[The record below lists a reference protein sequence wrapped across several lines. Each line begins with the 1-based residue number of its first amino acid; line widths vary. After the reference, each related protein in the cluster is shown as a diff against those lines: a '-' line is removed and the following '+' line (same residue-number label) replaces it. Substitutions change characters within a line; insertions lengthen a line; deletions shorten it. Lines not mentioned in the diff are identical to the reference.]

1 MKDNLLWKEL
11 MGGGRKN
18 DNPVLERL
26 YKGNRSAYES
36 IRELVQKNRILP
48 FIGAGF
54 SAEVYP
60 SWSRFLLDIAVAYP
74 DCEKAVSEC
83 IAQGQYEEAAEILCG
98 EMTEFYFKKEI
109 SQTFGKNT
117 LAGKWEN
124 ISSSRKKLDEIFRCS
139 MITTNYDRVLE
150 TIYHHELEV
159 VCPHTEYQRPLL
171 DNILHSNQPSLIKL
185 HGDIEDISHIVITK
199 DDYEKVY
206 GSSAVQEAQGIL
218 VPMLKRI
225 LESRIVLFLGCSLC
239 SDRTMQVLLDSAG
252 ETRQYYALAELP
264 KETENPEDPFWPH
277 LVDENGSEN
286 PTYRKRRQFMGD
298 HHINCIWYPYGM
310 YGALDAFLRELY
322 KEVCPAKIPA
332 DPAKGSL
339 AVKRKIV
346 GRDNAIRE
354 LDEMFRTQDKII
366 FVTGTGG
373 IGKTEL
379 CSSVIDRHPDLLIPY
394 IELFGVNS
402 LEAFCAKVA
411 TAIGYGDLPETN
423 DINGNWNLLADA
435 MLDGAKRCYGLYLD
449 NWEDLWIG
457 LEGNEEK
464 RLRLLGWMEGLV
476 SYGVKVMVSS
486 RVQPREYDF
495 AIYTYPLEPL
505 DGNEGYD
512 SQLFCRVYREKGGK
526 LEPEGREYHD
536 VLKKLGGHP
545 LSIVLVATFAAAKT
559 SWESV
564 LKTWTK
570 AEKKGKNER
579 HNSLRTALGISWEAL
594 SEETVCREIWGVLA
608 LCIDNPQMK
617 FLSEVVQC
625 GEEECEKALEILYDS
640 SMISWGDQ
648 GAVVMLP
655 PVKEV
660 FFQLASQE
668 EIEWALKRHG
678 AFIGSLIEKTSLAS
692 KDRYFWHSLLIDML
706 PQIYYVMVKMMELDL
721 LGETIEGLCY
731 GLGDYYFFN
740 KIQSLDFLEKCL
752 VFVRG
757 KKQNRLA
764 AFVLSHCGDLK
775 NCLGEPDGAE
785 KLYGEAEELY
795 RGEGD
800 NLGLANVLRS
810 MGDLENRLG
819 NLDGAEELYGEAEEL
834 YRCERSNLG
843 LANVLQGKGDL
854 KYRLGERKEAMKLYE
869 EAEKLYRCEQA
880 NLGLANVLQSKGELK
895 RCLGDLD
902 EAERLYEEAEKL
914 HRGERDNLGLANVL
928 RSKGDLKSQLG
939 DWDGAMKLYEEAEE
953 LYRDEQDN
961 LGLANVLRSRG
972 NLKNRL
978 GDLDGA
984 MKLHEEAEELYRG
997 ERLNLGLAYV
1007 FQNKGDIFIEQGKL
1021 HEAVEIYERALL
1033 LYQDEKDIMGY
1044 AYTMSELCC
1053 AYSLCADSEKASK
1066 IITELNQISDQ
1077 IPYKDVKGYIRNRIQ
1092 EANKILKNLP

>member
-124 ISSSRKKLDEIFRCS
+124 ISSDRKKLDEIFRCS

-171 DNILHSNQPSLIKL
+171 DHILHSNQPSLIKL

-252 ETRQYYALAELP
+252 ETRQYYALTELP
-264 KETENPEDPFWPH
+264 KETENLEDPFSPH

-286 PTYRKRRQFMGD
+286 PAYRKRRQFMGD

-310 YGALDAFLRELY
+310 HGALDAFLRELY

-339 AVKRKIV
+339 AVKREIV
-346 GRDNAIRE
+346 GRDNAIRK

-423 DINGNWNLLADA
+423 DIDGNWNLLADA

-457 LEGNEEK
+457 LAGNEEK

-545 LSIVLVATFAAAKT
+545 LSIVLAATFAAAKT

-570 AEKKGKNER
+570 AEKKGKNKR

-625 GEEECEKALEILYDS
+625 GKEECEKALGILYDS

-668 EIEWALKRHG
+668 EIEWVLKRHG
-678 AFIGSLIEKTSLAS
+678 AFIESLIEKTSFAS
-692 KDRYFWHSLLIDML
+692 KERYFWHSLMIDML

-731 GLGDYYFFN
+731 GLGNYYQFV
-740 KIQSLDFLEKCL
+740 KVQSLDFLEKY
-752 VFVRG
+752 FIYIRE
-757 KKQNRLA
+757 KKQSRLA
-764 AFVLSHCGDLK
+764 AFVLFHCGDLK

-800 NLGLANVLRS
+800 NLGLANVLQS
-810 MGDLENRLG
+810 
-819 NLDGAEELYGEAEEL
+819 
-834 YRCERSNLG
+834 
-843 LANVLQGKGDL
+843 KGDL
-854 KYRLGERKEAMKLYE
+854 KCRLGELEESMKLYE
-869 EAEKLYRCEQA
+869 EAEKLCRSEQ
-880 NLGLANVLQSKGELK
+880 S
-895 RCLGDLD
+895 
-902 EAERLYEEAEKL
+902 
-914 HRGERDNLGLANVL
+914 NLGLANVL
-928 RSKGDLKSQLG
+928 RSKGDLKHRLG
-939 DWDGAMKLYEEAEE
+939 ELAEAVSLYGEAEELYRDERDNLGVANALRSKGDLKSRLGEMEEAMKLYEEAEKLYRSEQSDLGLANALQSKGDLKRRLGELEKAME
-953 LYRDEQDN
+953 LYGEAKKLYQSEQDN
-961 LGLANVLRSRG
+961 LGLANIFRSKG
-972 NLKNRL
+972 NIF
-978 GDLDGA
+978 
-984 MKLHEEAEELYRG
+984 MK
-997 ERLNLGLAYV
+997 
-1007 FQNKGDIFIEQGKL
+1007 QNKPQ
-1021 HEAVEIYERALL
+1021 EAVKIYERALL

-1044 AYTMSELCC
+1044 AYTMSELCR
-1053 AYSLCADSEKASK
+1053 AYSLCGEHKKVSK
-1066 IITELNQISDQ
+1066 IITELNQIFDKV
-1077 IPYKDVKGYIRNRIQ
+1077 PYENIKNHIRNRIQ
-1092 EANKILKNLP
+1092 EADDILKNLP